1 MKEENEQLRMVVE
14 HLFGKNETIED
25 MVHEHVQ
32 RPQQKFVLDLQ
43 KPENRL
49 LNSKT
54 IQALRSRSKKV
65 KLHYMKSSTT
75 DQDEKKDGSDS
86 QSNEETG
93 TLKEEEEK

>member
-25 MVHEHVQ
+25 MVHEHVL
-32 RPQQKFVLDLQ
+32 RPQKKFVLDLQ
-43 KPENRL
+43 RPENRL

-65 KLHYMKSSTT
+65 KLHYMKSSKI
-75 DQDEKKDGSDS
+75 DQEEKNEDNDS
-86 QSNEETG
+86 QSNEEAH
-93 TLKEEEEK
+93 TLETEEEK